1 VTDLDGELE
10 RMRVE
15 ARHKLEGE
23 RELEDKLADYE
34 RKLAPPAAAVPERDV
49 EEPKEAPKPS
59 VEARVAAHAAEQA
72 AEHAAERVT
81 RLSTPKLLA
90 GLLLLV
96 FGAWIAERLIGPV
109 VAIAICLI
117 LVILGYRLIKW
128 LGSDEKDE
136 AEAPSRDDDEDR

>member
-1 VTDLDGELE
+1 MTDLDGELE

-34 RKLAPPAAAVPERDV
+34 RKLAPPTAAVPERDV
-49 EEPKEAPKPS
+49 EDAKEAPKPS
-59 VEARVAAHAAEQA
+59 VEARVAAQA
-72 AEHAAERVT
+72 AEHAAEKVT
-81 RLSTPKLLA
+81 GLSTPKLLA

-117 LVILGYRLIKW
+117 LVVLGYRLIKW
-128 LGSDEKDE
+128 LGSDGKDE
-136 AEAPSRDDDEDR
+136 VEAPEDSS